1 MNSFL
6 QVRLWCV
13 LDVFVEG
20 VVLVR
25 VVDLLEFL
33 FVDVADRLAVARGS
47 AYFGRSSAGLL
58 RWSVEYRISMCSI
71 VLIMAPKTPRIQTF
85 LDRVGSRVRELRK
98 GQGWTIQ
105 RLADESSLSRR
116 MLTQI
121 ELGQANPSL
130 ATIDRIA
137 HALEVSFADLAL
149 EDSTTSAPGHSMH
162 TPLSSSADLSSPEH
176 SEPRNAHTLAWEGPH
191 GSTAYIL
198 GASSVP
204 GTELWRWH
212 LGPHVRYQA
221 EADRAGAEEILHI
234 LSGRLVLERGDE
246 SLALAAGMSTRV
258 STDQAYAYA
267 AGEDATDFIRVVIG
281 A

>member
-1 MNSFL
+1 MK
-6 QVRLWCV
+6 
-13 LDVFVEG
+13 
-20 VVLVR
+20 
-25 VVDLLEFL
+25 
-33 FVDVADRLAVARGS
+33 S
-47 AYFGRSSAGLL
+47 A
-58 RWSVEYRISMCSI
+58 
-71 VLIMAPKTPRIQTF
+71 RIQTF

-98 GQGWTIQ
+98 AREWTIQ
-105 RLADESSLSRR
+105 RLADEASLSRR

-137 HALEVSFADLAL
+137 HALWVSFADLAL
-149 EDSTTSAPGHSMH
+149 TDQASLGLDSG
-162 TPLSSSADLSSPEH
+162 
-176 SEPRNAHTLAWEGPH
+176 HTLAWEGPH

-212 LGPHVRYQA
+212 LGPSVRYQA

-234 LSGRLVLERGDE
+234 LSGELGLELGDE
-246 SLALAAGMSTRV
+246 SLTLDAGMSTRI
-258 STDQAYAYA
+258 STDRPYAYA
-267 AGEDATDFIRVVIG
+267 TGDDDSVDFIRVVIG